1 MAAQKIRPRFVSPN
15 KTDFFSVLQ
24 KRVNDYFVENKLAK
38 QADASMVAKTIILL
52 SAYILPFLF
61 FSFIH
66 VNTLT
71 LMLLYATMGFALA
84 GIGMSIM
91 HDANHA
97 SYSRNQ
103 AVNNWLG
110 YSLNLIGGMVYN
122 WKLQHNVLHHTY
134 TNIHDVDDDIANKGV
149 LRFSPHNSPK
159 KFHRY
164 QFIYVF
170 FFYGILTLYW
180 VFAKDFIQHV
190 KYRSNGV
197 NMSKPEEFRSS
208 LWKTIFLKIFYLAYI
223 FLLPYYFGGYTI
235 LQIVS
240 GFLIMHA
247 IGGLVLGIVFQM
259 AHSVEQADFPLP
271 DENNII
277 ANDWAIHQMETTV
290 NFARNHKFISWYV
303 GGLNYQ
309 VEHHLFPN
317 ICHVH
322 YPKIA
327 HIVKQTAEEY
337 GVPYKDAPT
346 MWGAFKSHL
355 RMLRRFGYD
364 FNLDLATM

>member
-1 MAAQKIRPRFVSPN
+1 MATLKIRPRFVNPN

-24 KRVNDYFVENKLAK
+24 KRVNDYFVENKIAK
-38 QADASMVAKTIILL
+38 QANGAMVAKTVILL

-71 LMLLYATMGFALA
+71 LMLLYAFMGFALA

-91 HDANHA
+91 HDACHG

-103 AVNNWLG
+103 TVNDWLG

-134 TNIHDVDDDIANKGV
+134 TNVAGVDDDIDDKLI
-149 LRFSPHNSPK
+149 LRFSPHNKLK
-159 KFHRY
+159 KIHRA
-164 QFIYVF
+164 QFLYVF

-180 VFAKDFIQHV
+180 VFAKDLVQH
-190 KYRSNGV
+190 YRYKNNGV
-197 NMSKPEEFRSS
+197 NMQKPTELR
-208 LWKTIFLKIFYLAYI
+208 TIFWKMIALKVGYLAYI
-223 FLLPYYFGGYTI
+223 FLIPFYFGGYTVAE
-235 LQIVS
+235 LVC
-240 GFLIMHA
+240 GFLLMHG
-247 IGGLVLGIVFQM
+247 IGGMVLGITFQM
-259 AHSVEQADFPLP
+259 AHSVEEADFPLP
-271 DENNII
+271 NDKNII
-277 ANDWAIHQMETTV
+277 ENDWAIHQMETTV
-290 NFARNHKFISWYV
+290 NFARDNKFVSWYV

-322 YPKIA
+322 YPQITE
-327 HIVKQTAEEY
+327 IVKQTALEY
-337 GVPYKDAPT
+337 GVPYKDSPSV
-346 MWGAFKSHL
+346 WSAFRSHV
-355 RMLRRFGYD
+355 RMVRRLGYD